1 MNDSSCPGEA
11 EGDAPANMISDEV
24 LMLAFQQGSREA
36 FDELYTRY
44 RGPLYGFFRRRLSSE
59 LRAEDLAQETFLVV
73 IRGAE
78 RYQPR
83 ALVRTYLYAIALKL
97 LLSERRKHAH
107 DGTDLDFIAE
117 PAAHASTERALW
129 VREGLLKLDETERE
143 ILMLREYEQLSYCE
157 IAELMHLQLNT
168 VRSRLFRA
176 RMALKEHLVPG
187 AKIQSASADEET
199 NGPRVAN
206 PVEGEA

>member
-1 MNDSSCPGEA
+1 MSDASCTGEA
-11 EGDAPANMISDEV
+11 EGDAAATMTSDEI

-36 FDELYTRY
+36 FDELYSRY
-44 RGPLYGFFRRRLSSE
+44 KGPLYGFFRRRLDSE

-73 IRGAE
+73 IRDVE
-78 RYQPR
+78 RYEPR

-107 DGTDLDFIAE
+107 DGPELDSIAE
-117 PAAHASTERALW
+117 PAAHASAERTLW
-129 VREGLLKLDETERE
+129 LREGLQKLAETEPE

-176 RMALKEHLVPG
+176 RMALKQHLAPA
-187 AKIQSASADEET
+187 AKLQAAVSGDDAT
-199 NGPRVAN
+199 GPRVAN
-206 PVEGEA
+206 PVEGKA

>member
-1 MNDSSCPGEA
+1 MNDASCTGEA
-11 EGDAPANMISDEV
+11 EGDAPATMISDEV

-44 RGPLYGFFRRRLSSE
+44 RGALYGFFRRRLSSE
-59 LRAEDLAQETFLVV
+59 LRAEDLVQETFLVL

-78 RYQPR
+78 RYEPR

-97 LLSERRKHAH
+97 LLSERRKHAR
-107 DGTDLDFIAE
+107 DGPDLDSIAE
-117 PAAHASTERALW
+117 PAAHASAERTLW
-129 VREGLLKLDETERE
+129 LRQGLLKLDETERE

-176 RMALKEHLVPG
+176 RMALRDYLAPG
-187 AKIQSASADEET
+187 ANVQPSATGKDDAA
-199 NGPRVAN
+199 PRVAN

>member
-1 MNDSSCPGEA
+1 
-11 EGDAPANMISDEV
+11 MISDEV

-44 RGPLYGFFRRRLSSE
+44 RGPLYGFFRRRLNSE

-78 RYQPR
+78 RYEPR

-97 LLSERRKHAH
+97 LMSERRKRAH
-107 DGTDLDFIAE
+107 DGPDLDSVAE
-117 PAAHASTERALW
+117 PATQSSPERKLW
-129 VREGLLKLDETERE
+129 VSEGLQKLDGTERE
-143 ILMLREYEQLSYCE
+143 ILMLREYEQLSYSE
-157 IAELMHLQLNT
+157 IAELLRLPLNT

-176 RMALKEHLVPG
+176 RMALKQHLAPD
-187 AKIQSASADEET
+187 AKLQSAAAGNEAA
-199 NGPRVAN
+199 GPRVAN